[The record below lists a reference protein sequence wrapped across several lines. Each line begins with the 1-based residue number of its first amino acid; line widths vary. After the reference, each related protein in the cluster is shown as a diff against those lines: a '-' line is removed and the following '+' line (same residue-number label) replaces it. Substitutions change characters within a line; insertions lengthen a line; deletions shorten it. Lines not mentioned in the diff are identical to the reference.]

1 MADSMFH
8 QPVMGRRAFVGGTLA
23 ASSMAFLAACGKKG
37 GDASGSESGSTLNF
51 YINNPVCIDPYNV
64 QEDQGTQV
72 EYQLFDALT
81 SYDAEKGEIV
91 PLACESFE
99 SNDDATEFTFKIKK
113 AKFHNGDDVTS
124 KSFKLGWERL
134 VNTKSAIATEY
145 GPSEVSYHLSMV
157 EGYDDL
163 LAGNATELSGV
174 TCPDDETLVVKLS
187 SAYADF
193 PFVASHPA
201 LAPVPECAESD
212 VKSFYLAPVGNGPFM
227 MDGKWE
233 DGQEINV
240 KKFDDYYGDKAK
252 IDGIHFQV
260 IKDME
265 TAYKEFQAGNLDV
278 CDVPVAQI
286 DAAKKDRGVSK
297 DGYTMGD
304 GERMLL
310 GAEPSTYYLTCNTT
324 AEPFNNADLRRGIS
338 LAINREAICKTIF
351 KGTRTPADGIVP
363 PGIDGGNLD
372 VCDVPV
378 AQIDAAKKDRG
389 VSKDGYTMGDGE
401 RMLLGAEPS
410 TYYLTCN
417 NTAEPFNNADL
428 RRGISLA
435 INREAICKTIFK
447 GTRTPADGIVPPGID
462 GYKEGAWEFCA
473 YDVDKANEYLD
484 KVAPARANGD
494 RGISVTLSYNQDGGH
509 KEIMESIIGDLA
521 KVGVT
526 AVSDTPEW
534 SALLEQYQNFNYQ
547 FGRLGWIADY
557 PIMDNFLYPLFH
569 SDSLGGDNRSG
580 YNNPEFDAK
589 VDEART
595 IVDDE
600 ERVAKMQEAD
610 AMVAADCPVIPIMF
624 YTHTIAGSDRI
635 KHLYVDPQKHADLG
649 TAELA

>member
-1 MADSMFH
+1 MADSKFH

-37 GDASGSESGSTLNF
+37 GDAGSGASSSDGGSTLNY

-81 SYDAEKGEIV
+81 TYDYDKNEIV
-91 PLACESFE
+91 GLAAESFE

-134 VNTKSAIATEY
+134 VNTKSKIATEY

-163 LAGNATELSGV
+163 AAGKTDELSGLS
-174 TCPDDETLVVKLS
+174 CPDDETFVVKLS
-187 SAYADF
+187 AAYADF
-193 PFVASHPA
+193 PYVASHPA

-212 VKSFYLAPVGNGPFM
+212 AKNYYLAPVGNGPFQ

-233 DGQEINV
+233 DGQEINL

-252 IDGIHFQV
+252 IDAIHFNVQ
-260 IKDME
+260 KDVE

-286 DAAKKDRGVSK
+286 DAAKKDRGESK
-297 DGYTMGD
+297 DGYTMSEGQH
-304 GERMLL
+304 MLL
-310 GAEPSTYYLTCNTT
+310 GSEPSTYYLTCNNT
-324 AEPFNNADLRRGIS
+324 AEPFNNADLRKGVS

-363 PGIDGGNLD
+363 PGI
-372 VCDVPV
+372 
-378 AQIDAAKKDRG
+378 A
-389 VSKDGYTMGDGE
+389 
-401 RMLLGAEPS
+401 
-410 TYYLTCN
+410 
-417 NTAEPFNNADL
+417 
-428 RRGISLA
+428 
-435 INREAICKTIFK
+435 
-447 GTRTPADGIVPPGID
+447 
-462 GYKEGAWEFCA
+462 GYKEGAWEFAA

-484 KVAPARANGD
+484 KVAPADSKGD
-494 RGISVTLSYNQDGGH
+494 RGISLTLSYNQDGGH
-509 KEIMESIIGDLA
+509 KEIMESVIGDLA
-521 KVGVT
+521 KVGITVE
-526 AVSDTPEW
+526 SDTPEW
-534 SALLEQYQNFNYQ
+534 SALLDQYQNLDYQ

-557 PIMDNFLYPLFH
+557 PIMDNFLYPLFD
-569 SDSLGGDNRSG
+569 SASLGGDNRSG
-580 YNNPEFDAK
+580 FNNPDVDAK
-589 VDEART
+589 IAEARAT
-595 IVDDE
+595 VDDE
-600 ERVAKMQEAD
+600 ERIAKMQEAD
-610 AMVAADCPVIPIMF
+610 AMIAAECPVIPLMF

-635 KHLYVDPQKHADLG
+635 KSLYVDPQKHADLS

>member
-1 MADSMFH
+1 MALDRNGGG
-8 QPVMGRRAFVGGTLA
+8 VTRRTFVKGGLA
-23 ASSMAFLAACGKKG
+23 ASALAALAACGKNTPSNSGDSTVKATDG
-37 GDASGSESGSTLNF
+37 GTF
-51 YINNPVCIDPYNV
+51 KYYISDPVAIDPYNL
-64 QEDQGTQV
+64 QESEGTQV
-72 EYQLFDALT
+72 AKCLFDSLT
-81 SYDAEKGEIV
+81 KYNYDTKELEPAAAE
-91 PLACESFE
+91 SWE
-99 SNDDATEFTFKIKK
+99 SNDDATQWTFHIRKDC
-113 AKFHNGDDVTS
+113 KFHNGDTVKAEDFKRGFERICDPTMKTPSDV
-124 KSFKLGWERL
+124 
-134 VNTKSAIATEY
+134 A
-145 GPSEVSYHLSMV
+145 YHLDPVKGATAMQ
-157 EGYDDL
+157 
-163 LAGNATELSGV
+163 AGEADEISGV
-174 TCPDDETLVVKLS
+174 TCPDDYTLVFDLITPMSEWPLVC
-187 SAYADF
+187 A
-193 PFVASHPA
+193 HQA
-201 LAPVPECAESD
+201 LVPVPKAARD
-212 VKSFYLAPVGNGPFM
+212 DPDSFLVAPIGNGPFQ
-227 MDGKWE
+227 MDGTWVS
-233 DGQEINV
+233 GQYINV

-310 GAEPSTYYLTCNTT
+310 GAEPSTYYLTCN
-324 AEPFNNADLRRGIS
+324 I
-338 LAINREAICKTIF
+338 
-351 KGTRTPADGIVP
+351 
-363 PGIDGGNLD
+363 
-372 VCDVPV
+372 
-378 AQIDAAKKDRG
+378 
-389 VSKDGYTMGDGE
+389 
-401 RMLLGAEPS
+401 
-410 TYYLTCN
+410 
-417 NTAEPFNNADL
+417 TAEPFNNADL

-484 KVAPARANGD
+484 KVAPAGANGD

>member
-1 MADSMFH
+1 MDKENMNSMKKKAL
-8 QPVMGRRAFVGGTLA
+8 AFA
-23 ASSMAFLAACGKKG
+23 AAACAFGMLLSGCGSSNGDSTADKGSNVITAYNSEPQNPLIPGDCNETGGGKPL
-37 GDASGSESGSTLNF
+37 DLLFARLIS
-51 YINNPVCIDPYNV
+51 
-64 QEDQGTQV
+64 
-72 EYQLFDALT
+72 FDAKGNA
-81 SYDAEKGEIV
+81 SNEVAESIK
-91 PLACESFE
+91 
-99 SNDDATEFTFKIKK
+99 SNDDATQYTIKLKDGWKFTDGTPVTAESFTKAWSYTANAKNAQLGSSFFSTIKGYDKLQDGDKLKGDEQLEGLKVVNDHEFTVDLNRSDSVFAIKVGYTAFAPLPESFFKDPK
-113 AKFHNGDDVTS
+113 AFGEK
-124 KSFKLGWERL
+124 
-134 VNTKSAIATEY
+134 
-145 GPSEVSYHLSMV
+145 
-157 EGYDDL
+157 
-163 LAGNATELSGV
+163 
-174 TCPDDETLVVKLS
+174 
-187 SAYADF
+187 
-193 PFVASHPA
+193 
-201 LAPVPECAESD
+201 
-212 VKSFYLAPVGNGPFM
+212 PVGNGPYKFQSWDHDNQIVLVKNPDYKGNRVAKN
-227 MDGKWE
+227 DGVTFK
-233 DGQEINV
+233 V
-240 KKFDDYYGDKAK
+240 YT
-252 IDGIHFQV
+252 
-260 IKDME
+260 KDE
-265 TAYKEFQAGNLDV
+265 AAYADIQSGSLDV
-278 CDVPVAQI
+278 MESVPASATKTFQKDSTVQAYNKAGSVIQQFTI
-286 DAAKKDRGVSK
+286 PAKLKHF
-297 DGYTMGD
+297 
-304 GERMLL
+304 E
-310 GAEPSTYYLTCNTT
+310 
-324 AEPFNNADLRRGIS
+324 ADTEEGTLRRQ
-338 LAINREAICKTIF
+338 A
-351 KGTRTPADGIVP
+351 
-363 PGIDGGNLD
+363 
-372 VCDVPV
+372 
-378 AQIDAAKKDRG
+378 
-389 VSKDGYTMGDGE
+389 VSM
-401 RMLLGAEPS
+401 
-410 TYYLTCN
+410 
-417 NTAEPFNNADL
+417 
-428 RRGISLA
+428 A

-484 KVAPARANGD
+484 KVAPAGANGD